1 MFNKILSPELTKTTV
16 QRHRVGFQILDI
28 SQLRTLTLE
37 MRVAKWLYLWY
48 SLPANVWERVSR
60 PQTSEGIG
68 RGDRL
73 SLNWKGRTRSP
84 EKPKHLEFSE
94 RGGLEKGE
102 LQSDKDSATER
113 VLCESSL
120 VQVNARTGDLR
131 LGRGPPD
138 GAEETNLGAHTGT
151 TDMPDHHG
159 KLCKSISSR
168 YLLRS
173 ALPRPWC
180 KISPKLEVSC
190 SACKAPSRAKITRV
204 GKWSKIESFKKNSM
218 KYNPEWWGGKINP

>member
-1 MFNKILSPELTKTTV
+1 MFNKILSPELTKTTE

-60 PQTSEGIG
+60 PQTSEGTG

-84 EKPKHLEFSE
+84 EKPRHLEFSE
-94 RGGLEKGE
+94 RGGLERGE
-102 LQSDKDSATER
+102 LQSDKDSYREGPMWVKPDAGQCKDWRPKTGER
-113 VLCESSL
+113 
-120 VQVNARTGDLR
+120 TTH
-131 LGRGPPD
+131 

-159 KLCKSISSR
+159 KLSKSISSR